1 MIGNKKFEQIEHTA
15 DVGIKAFGKTLEELF
30 ESSAYGMFSVMLEQ
44 YENFSGKSEISIE
57 TSADNLEDLLVN
69 WLQELLYRFEVK
81 SLVFSNFH
89 VKMSSNVKTKSL
101 IGSAGCDHYNKRR
114 YGHPLEIKAVTYH
127 NLEIKT
133 DKGLYSV
140 EIIFDV

>member
-30 ESSAYGMFSVMLEQ
+30 ENSAYGMFSVMLEQ

-69 WLQELLYRFEVK
+69 WLQEFIYRFEVK

-89 VKMSSNVKTKSL
+89 VRIKDIKTKSL
-101 IGSAGCDHYNKRR
+101 IGSAGCDHYSERR
-114 YGHPLEIKAVTYH
+114 YGYPLEIKAVTYH